1 MYDLFF
7 MINKLFLNWVCNM
20 VLLVIRLV
28 NKVVSKRNSGAT
40 YIKFKTKNVCNYIYM
55 PKGSMSK
62 LCLDASSCLNFVLT
76 GDPVYIRLP
85 IHPCPLRFWPLLL
98 RSQVS
103 KGWCRQGSSVRTPTH
118 DVSKGWCLPKSGG
131 KLWNLEHFL
140 KQVGS
145 SVQPWPTSVLMKRA
159 LLLQGQILSLQGF
172 RSVQVSSCLITI
184 NPYQTNCF
192 FRPLRDTGWSS
203 QWWWIGLRCHQPG
216 NAPALIR
223 WVRSCVF
230 GMI

>member
-1 MYDLFF
+1 MIPCIYACLSTPAHCGFGLFCSGVRSARDDVGKVQALEHQHMMSARYDVFPNL
-7 MINKLFLNWVCNM
+7 
-20 VLLVIRLV
+20 
-28 NKVVSKRNSGAT
+28 
-40 YIKFKTKNVCNYIYM
+40 
-55 PKGSMSK
+55 
-62 LCLDASSCLNFVLT
+62 
-76 GDPVYIRLP
+76 
-85 IHPCPLRFWPLLL
+85 
-98 RSQVS
+98 
-103 KGWCRQGSSVRTPTH
+103 
-118 DVSKGWCLPKSGG
+118 GG

-145 SVQPWPTSVLMKRA
+145 SVKPWPTSVLMKRA

-172 RSVQVSSCLITI
+172 RSVQGSSCLITI
-184 NPYQTNCF
+184 NPYQPNCF